1 MSEMIERVVRC
12 ISPSF
17 GAFDQAN
24 GVPREVAR
32 RVMEAM
38 RDPTG
43 DMIDAG
49 AATVGLPPAFE
60 LNLCNVR
67 SDIADILIGCLD
79 GQPSKTW
86 RAMIDE
92 ALRE

>member
-1 MSEMIERVVRC
+1 MDGMIDHVARIIAPYFSAV
-12 ISPSF
+12 
-17 GAFDQAN
+17 DQAN
-24 GVPREVAR
+24 GVPREVAQR
-32 RVMEAM
+32 AIEAM

-86 RAMIDE
+86 RAMIDK
-92 ALRE
+92 ALR